1 MSSETSHP
9 TGLDGARSVP
19 RKDADDSS
27 LEKSH
32 EERLHKA
39 PLPEVSQ
46 CPQSEDVKVGA
57 ALPEC
62 AVDAMAETNHDSSV
76 SKSDRIAKPA
86 DKFEQPVSCSLT
98 ADSKPKNPAMLQ
110 NTKPEDRKDQALAQK
125 KAFDDRFVRLSLAR
139 SHHNCSSRCMIS
151 LQKRRG
157 KRPLPPREEGEAQ
170 NTSKKPKRELSKPF
184 HLFWQSESV

>member
-9 TGLDGARSVP
+9 TGLDGARSIP
-19 RKDADDSS
+19 RRDADDSS

-32 EERLHKA
+32 EERLHKT

-46 CPQSEDVKVGA
+46 CQQSEDVKVGA

-62 AVDAMAETNHDSSV
+62 AVDAMAETDHDFSV

-86 DKFEQPVSCSLT
+86 DKFEQPVSRSVT
-98 ADSKPKNPAMLQ
+98 ADSKPKNPAILQ

-125 KAFDDRFVRLSLAR
+125 KAFDDRFVRPSLAR
-139 SHHNCSSRCMIS
+139 FCYDCLWRLHHLPPEKARQKATASSRS
-151 LQKRRG
+151 RG
-157 KRPLPPREEGEAQ
+157 SARSKQETEAR
-170 NTSKKPKRELSKPF
+170 TK
-184 HLFWQSESV
+184 

>member
-9 TGLDGARSVP
+9 TGPNEARVMP
-19 RKDADDSS
+19 RKRVDDSS

-32 EERLHKA
+32 EERLHKT

-46 CPQSEDVKVGA
+46 CQQSEDVKVGA

-86 DKFEQPVSCSLT
+86 DKVEQPVSRSVT
-98 ADSKPKNPAMLQ
+98 ADDKPKNPAMLQ
-110 NTKPEDRKDQALAQK
+110 NTKPGDRKDQALAQK
-125 KAFDDRFVRLSLAR
+125 KAFDDRFVRPSLAR
-139 SHHNCSSRCMIS
+139 SRHNCSSRCMIS

-157 KRPLPPREEGEAQ
+157 KRPLPPREAGEAQ
-170 NTSKKPKRELSKPF
+170 DPSKKPKRELSKLF
-184 HLFWQSESV
+184 HLLWQSESV